1 MSHAIDEQKRQRAE
15 AQFKKNEQRAREAS
29 LVYEELRQKTEADL
43 ANMSRLRALRLA
55 KEAGERPAPRV
66 KEVPAAP
73 AKPAPKRK
81 AKAVSGS

>member
-1 MSHAIDEQKRQRAE
+1 MSQAIDEQRRQRAE

-29 LVYEELRQKTEADL
+29 VVYDELRQKAEADL

-55 KEAGERPAPRV
+55 KEAGEKASPPV

-73 AKPAPKRK
+73 RKPEPKRK
-81 AKAVSGS
+81 LKTGS